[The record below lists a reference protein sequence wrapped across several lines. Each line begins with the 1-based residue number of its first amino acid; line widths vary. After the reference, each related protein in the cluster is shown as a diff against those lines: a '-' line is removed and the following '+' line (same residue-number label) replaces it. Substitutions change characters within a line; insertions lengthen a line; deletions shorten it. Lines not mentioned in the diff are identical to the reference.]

1 MANTLTNLTP
11 DLYEALDTVSRELVG
26 LIPAVTLNASAERA
40 AKGQTI
46 RSAVAPAASAAD
58 ITPAQK
64 APDTGDQ
71 TIGNKTL
78 SISKSRGVAIR
89 YNGEEQ
95 RGLNANGPGYQNV
108 LRDQFAQGMR
118 TLCNEVESDIAA
130 LYASASRAYG
140 TAGTTPFGTAGN
152 FTDASYALEILKD
165 NGAPLTGNQLV
176 VGSVAGANMLGL
188 QSRVDVQGNDSLLRQ
203 GVLLST
209 AGMDIRESAQINAH
223 TQGTATSATTDSAG
237 YAVGDTVIT
246 LASAGTGTIVAGD
259 VVTFA
264 GDSNKYL
271 VTSGDGDVSGG
282 GTITLAEPG
291 LKVAIAGSP
300 TAITV
305 GADFT
310 ANMAFNRSAIV
321 LVTRAPAR
329 PEEGDLA
336 EDVMLMTDPRSGIT
350 FEVSMYKEYRQ
361 VHFEVAL
368 AWGVS
373 AIKPEHMAVLL
384 G

>member
-26 LIPAVTLNASAERA
+26 LIPSVTLNASAERA

-95 RGLNANGPGYQNV
+95 RGLNANGPGYQNI

-118 TLCNEVESDIAA
+118 TLCNEVEADIAA
-130 LYASASRAYG
+130 LYTSASRAYG

-152 FTDASYALEILKD
+152 FTDASEALKILKD

-176 VGSVAGANMLGL
+176 VSSASGANMLGL
-188 QSRVDVQGNDSLLRQ
+188 QSRVDVQGNDSMLRQ
-203 GVLLST
+203 GVILST
-209 AGMDIRESAQINAH
+209 AGMDIRESAQINSH
-223 TQGTATSATTDSAG
+223 TKGTGTSYQTSAAG
-237 YAVGDTVIT
+237 AVGDTTI
-246 LASAGTGTIVAGD
+246 SADTGSGTIVAGD
-259 VVTFA
+259 VVTFD

-271 VTSGDGDVSGG
+271 VTSALAGG
-282 GTITLAEPG
+282 SFTIAAPG
-291 LKVAIAGSP
+291 LQAAVADN

-305 GADFT
+305 GNNYA

>member
-26 LIPAVTLNASAERA
+26 MIPAVTLDASAERA

-46 RSAVAPAASAAD
+46 RSAVAPSSAAAD

-71 TIGNKTL
+71 VITNKTL

-95 RGLNANGPGYQNV
+95 RGLNTGPGYNSILQN
-108 LRDQFAQGMR
+108 QFAQAMR
-118 TLCNEVESDIAA
+118 TLTNEVESDLTA
-130 LYASASRAYG
+130 LYSSASNAYG
-140 TAGTTPFGTAGN
+140 TPGTTPFGTAGD
-152 FTDASYALEILKD
+152 FSDASFALKLLKD
-165 NGAPLTGNQLV
+165 NGSPLTGNQLIV
-176 VGSVAGANMLGL
+176 SSAAGASMLGL
-188 QSRVDVQGNDSLLRQ
+188 QSRTDVQGNDSMLRQ
-203 GVLLST
+203 GVMLST

-223 TQGTATSATTDSAG
+223 TKGTGANYVTDGISAEGA
-237 YAVGDTVIT
+237 TVIGLQT
-246 LASAGTGTIVAGD
+246 GTGTILAGD
-259 VVTFA
+259 TITFA
-264 GDSNKYL
+264 GDSNKYVVETAL
-271 VTSGDGDVSGG
+271 TAGNVT
-282 GTITLAEPG
+282 IAAPG
-291 LKVAIAGSP
+291 LKGAIADS
-300 TAITV
+300 TAVTV
-305 GADFT
+305 GNGYT
-310 ANMAFNRSAIV
+310 ANMAFNRDAIV
-321 LVTRAPAR
+321 LVARAPAR
-329 PEEGDLA
+329 PVEGDLA

-368 AWGVS
+368 AWGVA
-373 AIKPEHMAVLL
+373 AIKPEHIGILL

>member
-26 LIPAVTLNASAERA
+26 LIPSVTLNASAERA

-95 RGLNANGPGYQNV
+95 RGLNANGPGYQNI

-118 TLCNEVESDIAA
+118 TLCNEVEADIAA
-130 LYASASRAYG
+130 LYTSASRAYG

-152 FTDASYALEILKD
+152 FTDASEALKILKD

-176 VGSVAGANMLGL
+176 VSSASGANMLGL
-188 QSRVDVQGNDSLLRQ
+188 QSRVDVQGNDSMLRQ
-203 GVLLST
+203 GVILST
-209 AGMDIRESAQINAH
+209 AGMDIRESAQINSH
-223 TQGTATSATTDSAG
+223 TKGTGTSYQTSAAG
-237 YAVGDTVIT
+237 SVGDTTI
-246 LASAGTGTIVAGD
+246 SADTGSGTIVAGD
-259 VVTFA
+259 VVTFD

-271 VTSGDGDVSGG
+271 VTSALAAGSF
-282 GTITLAEPG
+282 TIAAPG
-291 LKVAIAGSP
+291 LQAAVADN

-305 GADFT
+305 GNNYA

>member
-26 LIPAVTLNASAERA
+26 FIPSVTLDANAERA

-46 RSAVAPAASAAD
+46 RSAVAPASTAAD
-58 ITPAQK
+58 ITPAQT

-71 TIGNKTL
+71 TITNKTI
-78 SISKSRGVAIR
+78 SISKSRGVPVR
-89 YNGEEQ
+89 WNGEEQ
-95 RGLNANGPGYQNV
+95 RGLNANGPGYNNI
-108 LRDQFAQGMR
+108 LRDQFAQAMR
-118 TLCNEVESDIAA
+118 TLCNEVESDLAD
-130 LYASASRAYG
+130 LYSSSSRAYG

-152 FTDASYALEILKD
+152 FSDASEALRILKD
-165 NGAPLTGNQLV
+165 NGSPLTGNQLV
-176 VGSVAGANMLGL
+176 VSSAAGAKMLGL

-203 GVLLST
+203 GVMLST
-209 AGMDIRESAQINAH
+209 AGMDIRESAQVNSH
-223 TQGTATSATTDSAG
+223 TQGTGTSYLVNDASL
-237 YAVGDTVIT
+237 AVGDTVIAADT
-246 LASAGTGTIVAGD
+246 GSGTIVAGD

-271 VTSGDGDVSGG
+271 VTSALSGG
-282 GTITLAEPG
+282 SFTIAAPG
-291 LKVAIAGSP
+291 LKTAVADNS
-300 TAITV
+300 AITV
-305 GADFT
+305 GGDYT

-329 PEEGDLA
+329 PIEGDLA
-336 EDVMLMTDPRSGIT
+336 EDVMIMTDPRSGIS

>member
-26 LIPAVTLNASAERA
+26 LIPSVTLNASAERA

-58 ITPAQK
+58 ITPAQT

-78 SISKSRGVAIR
+78 SISQSRGVAIR

-108 LRDQFAQGMR
+108 LRDQFAQAMR
-118 TLCNEVESDIAA
+118 TLCNEVEQDIAD
-130 LYASASRAYG
+130 LYTSASRAYG
-140 TAGTTPFGTAGN
+140 AAGTTPFGTAGN
-152 FTDASYALEILKD
+152 FTDASNALKILKD

-176 VGSVAGANMLGL
+176 VSSAAGANMLGL
-188 QSRVDVQGNDSLLRQ
+188 QSRVDVQGNDSMLRQ
-203 GVLLST
+203 GVILST
-209 AGMDIRESAQINAH
+209 AGMDIRESAQINSH
-223 TQGTATSATTDSAG
+223 TKGTGASYQTDAAAS
-237 YAVGDTVIT
+237 VGDTTISVDT
-246 LASAGTGTIVAGD
+246 GSGTILAGD
-259 VVTFA
+259 VVTFT

-271 VTSGDGDVSGG
+271 VTSALAGG
-282 GTITLAEPG
+282 SFTIAAPG
-291 LKVAIAGSP
+291 LLEAVADN
-300 TAITV
+300 TAVTV
-305 GADFT
+305 GNDYA

-373 AIKPEHMAVLL
+373 AIKPEHMAILL

>member
-26 LIPAVTLNASAERA
+26 MIPAVTLDANAERA

-46 RSAVAPAASAAD
+46 RSAVAPSSAAAD
-58 ITPAQK
+58 IVPAQK

-71 TIGNKTL
+71 IITNKTL

-95 RGLNANGPGYQNV
+95 RGLNTGPGYNSILQN
-108 LRDQFAQGMR
+108 QFAQAMR
-118 TLCNEVESDIAA
+118 TLTNEVEADLTA
-130 LYASASRAYG
+130 LYAQASNAYG
-140 TAGTTPFGTAGN
+140 TPGTTPFGTAGD
-152 FTDASYALEILKD
+152 FSDASFALKLLKD

-176 VGSVAGANMLGL
+176 VSSAAGASMLGL
-188 QSRVDVQGNDSLLRQ
+188 QSRIDVQGNDSMLRQ
-203 GVLLST
+203 GVMLST
-209 AGMDIRESAQINAH
+209 AGMDIRESAQINSHAK
-223 TQGTATSATTDSAG
+223 GTGASYITNGTF
-237 YAVGDTVIT
+237 AVGDTAIDIDGG
-246 LASAGTGTIVAGD
+246 SGTILAGD
-259 VVTFA
+259 VITFA
-264 GDSNKYL
+264 GDTNKYV
-271 VTSGDGDVSGG
+271 VTSALAA
-282 GTITLAEPG
+282 GTVTIAAPG
-291 LKVAIAGSP
+291 LKVALADGV
-300 TAITV
+300 AVTV
-305 GADFT
+305 GNAYA
-310 ANMAFNRSAIV
+310 ANMAFNRDAIV

-329 PEEGDLA
+329 PVEGDLA

-368 AWGVS
+368 AWGVA

>member
-118 TLCNEVESDIAA
+118 TLCNEVEADIAA
-130 LYASASRAYG
+130 LYSSASRAYG
-140 TAGTTPFGTAGN
+140 TAGTTPFGTAGD
-152 FTDASYALEILKD
+152 FTDASFALEILKD
-165 NGAPLTGNQLV
+165 NGAPLTNNQLV
-176 VGSVAGANMLGL
+176 VSSAAGANMLGK

-203 GVLLST
+203 GVMLST
-209 AGMDIRESAQINAH
+209 AGMDIRESAQINSH
-223 TQGTATSATTDSAG
+223 TKGDAASATTDAAG

-246 LASAGTGTIVAGD
+246 LASAGTGAILAGD
-259 VVTFA
+259 VITFA
-264 GDSNKYL
+264 GDDNKYL

-282 GTITLAEPG
+282 GTITIAEPG
-291 LKVAIAGSP
+291 LKVAISGA

-305 GADFT
+305 CNDFA

>member
-26 LIPAVTLNASAERA
+26 LIPSVTLNASAERA

-46 RSAVAPAASAAD
+46 RSAVAPAAAAAD

-78 SISKSRGVAIR
+78 SIDNSRGVAIR

-108 LRDQFAQGMR
+108 LRDQFAQAMR
-118 TLCNEVESDIAA
+118 TLCNEVETDIAD
-130 LYASASRAYG
+130 LYASASRGYG
-140 TAGTTPFGTAGN
+140 TAGTTPFGTAGD
-152 FTDASYALEILKD
+152 FTDASSALQILKD

-176 VGSVAGANMLGL
+176 VSSAAGANMLGL

-203 GVLLST
+203 GVMLST
-209 AGMDIRESAQINAH
+209 AGMDIRESAQIISH
-223 TQGTATSATTDSAG
+223 TKGTGSSATTDDSG
-237 YAVGDTVIT
+237 YAVGATVIT
-246 LASAGTGTIVAGD
+246 LASAGTGTILAGD
-259 VVTFA
+259 VITFA
-264 GDSNKYL
+264 GDTNKY
-271 VTSGDGDVSGG
+271 VVASGDADVSGG

-291 LKVAIAGSP
+291 LKVAIAASA

-305 GADFT
+305 GDSYA

-336 EDVMLMTDPRSGIT
+336 EDVMLVTDPRSGIT

-373 AIKPEHMAVLL
+373 AIKPEHMALL
-384 G
+384 VG

>member
-26 LIPAVTLNASAERA
+26 MIPAVTLDANAERA

-46 RSAVAPAASAAD
+46 RSAVAPSSAAAD

-71 TIGNKTL
+71 IITNKTL
-78 SISKSRGVAIR
+78 SISKSRGVPIR

-95 RGLNANGPGYQNV
+95 RGLNTGPGYNSILQN
-108 LRDQFAQGMR
+108 QFAQAMR
-118 TLCNEVESDIAA
+118 TLTNEVEADLTA
-130 LYASASRAYG
+130 LYAQASNAYG
-140 TAGTTPFGTAGN
+140 TPGTTPFGTSGD
-152 FTDASYALEILKD
+152 FSDASFALKLLKD

-176 VGSVAGANMLGL
+176 VNSAAGASMLGL
-188 QSRVDVQGNDSLLRQ
+188 QSRVDVQGNDSLIRQ
-203 GVLLST
+203 GVMLST

-223 TQGTATSATTDSAG
+223 TKGTGANYVTDGAASE
-237 YAVGDTVIT
+237 GDTVISLKT
-246 LASAGTGTIVAGD
+246 GTGTILAGDTITFAGDANKYVVTSALAAGDVTIAAPGLKADVAGD
-259 VVTFA
+259 VAV
-264 GDSNKYL
+264 
-271 VTSGDGDVSGG
+271 
-282 GTITLAEPG
+282 
-291 LKVAIAGSP
+291 
-300 TAITV
+300 TV
-305 GADFT
+305 GNGYA
-310 ANMAFNRSAIV
+310 ANMAFNRDAIV

-329 PEEGDLA
+329 PVEGDLA

-373 AIKPEHMAVLL
+373 AIKPEHMGILL

>member
-26 LIPAVTLNASAERA
+26 MIPAVTLDANAERA

-46 RSAVAPAASAAD
+46 RSAVAPSSAAAD
-58 ITPAQK
+58 IVPAQK

-71 TIGNKTL
+71 IITNKTL

-95 RGLNANGPGYQNV
+95 RGLNTGPGYNSILQN
-108 LRDQFAQGMR
+108 QFAQAMR
-118 TLCNEVESDIAA
+118 TLTNEVEADLTA
-130 LYASASRAYG
+130 LYAQASNAYG
-140 TAGTTPFGTAGN
+140 TPGTTPFGTAGD
-152 FTDASYALEILKD
+152 FSDASFALKLLKD

-176 VGSVAGANMLGL
+176 VSSAAGASMLGL
-188 QSRVDVQGNDSLLRQ
+188 QSRIDVQGNDSMLRQ
-203 GVLLST
+203 GVMLST

-223 TQGTATSATTDSAG
+223 TKGTGASYITDG
-237 YAVGDTVIT
+237 TYAVGATAIT
-246 LASAGTGTIVAGD
+246 IDGGTGTVLAGD

-264 GDSNKYL
+264 GDANKYVVETAL
-271 VTSGDGDVSGG
+271 TGG
-282 GTITLAEPG
+282 VVTLAAPG
-291 LKVAIAGSP
+291 LKASLADGVAM
-300 TAITV
+300 TV
-305 GADFT
+305 GNAYA
-310 ANMAFNRSAIV
+310 ANMAFNRDAIV

-329 PEEGDLA
+329 PVEGDLA

-368 AWGVS
+368 AWGVA
-373 AIKPEHMAVLL
+373 AIKPEHIAVLL

>member
-46 RSAVAPAASAAD
+46 RSAVAPAAAAAD
-58 ITPAQK
+58 ITPAQT

-78 SISKSRGVAIR
+78 SISNSRGVAIR

-108 LRDQFAQGMR
+108 LRDQFAQAMR
-118 TLCNEVESDIAA
+118 TLCNEVETDIAD

-140 TAGTTPFGTAGN
+140 TAGTTPFGTAGD
-152 FTDASYALEILKD
+152 FTDASSALQILKD

-176 VGSVAGANMLGL
+176 VSSAAGANMLGL

-203 GVLLST
+203 GVMLST
-209 AGMDIRESAQINAH
+209 AGMDIRESAQIISH
-223 TQGTATSATTDSAG
+223 TKGTGASYLVNDAG
-237 YAVGDTVIT
+237 LAVGDTVI
-246 LASAGTGTIVAGD
+246 ACDGGTGTILAGD

-264 GDSNKYL
+264 GDTNKYV
-271 VTSGDGDVSGG
+271 VTSALAAGSF
-282 GTITLAEPG
+282 TIAEPG
-291 LKVAIAGSP
+291 LKVAVADNA
-300 TAITV
+300 AITV
-305 GADFT
+305 NNSYA

-373 AIKPEHMAVLL
+373 AIKPEHMALL
-384 G
+384 VG

>member
-26 LIPAVTLNASAERA
+26 LIPSVTLDANAERA

-46 RSAVAPAASAAD
+46 RSAVAPASTAAD
-58 ITPAQK
+58 ITPGQN
-64 APDTGDQ
+64 APNTGDQ
-71 TIGNKTL
+71 TITNKTI
-78 SISKSRGVAIR
+78 SISKSRGVPVR
-89 YNGEEQ
+89 WNGEEQ
-95 RGLNANGPGYQNV
+95 RGLNANGPGYNNI
-108 LRDQFAQGMR
+108 LRDQFAQAMR
-118 TLCNEVESDIAA
+118 TLCNEVETDLAA

-152 FTDASYALEILKD
+152 FSDASESLRILKD

-176 VGSVAGANMLGL
+176 VSSAAGAKMLGL
-188 QSRVDVQGNDSLLRQ
+188 QSRYDVQGNDSLLRQ

-209 AGMDIRESAQINAH
+209 AGMDIRESAQVKSH
-223 TQGTATSATTDSAG
+223 TKGTGASYLVNDASL
-237 YAVGDTVIT
+237 AVGDTVIAADT
-246 LASAGTGTIVAGD
+246 GSGTIVAGD

-271 VTSGDGDVSGG
+271 VTSALSGG
-282 GTITLAEPG
+282 SFTIAAPG
-291 LKVAIAGSP
+291 LLTAVADNA
-300 TAITV
+300 AITV
-305 GADFT
+305 GDSFT

-329 PEEGDLA
+329 PIEGDLA
-336 EDVMLMTDPRSGIT
+336 EDVMIMTDPRSGIS

>member
-26 LIPAVTLNASAERA
+26 MIPAVTLDANAERA

-46 RSAVAPAASAAD
+46 RSAVAPSSSAAD

-71 TIGNKTL
+71 VITNKTL

-95 RGLNANGPGYQNV
+95 RGLNTGPGYNSILQN
-108 LRDQFAQGMR
+108 QFAQAMR
-118 TLCNEVESDIAA
+118 TLTNEVESDLTG
-130 LYASASRAYG
+130 LYVEASRAYG
-140 TAGTTPFGTAGN
+140 TAGTTPFGTAGD
-152 FTDASYALEILKD
+152 FTDASNALKVLKD
-165 NGAPLTGNQLV
+165 NGSPLTGNQLV
-176 VGSVAGANMLGL
+176 VSSAAGASMLGL
-188 QSRVDVQGNDSLLRQ
+188 QSRVDVQGSDSMLRQ
-203 GVLLST
+203 GVMLST
-209 AGMDIRESAQINAH
+209 AGLDIRESAQIYAH
-223 TQGTATSATTDSAG
+223 TKGTGANYVTNGTF
-237 YAVGDTVIT
+237 AVGATAIAIDG
-246 LASAGTGTIVAGD
+246 GTGTILAGD
-259 VVTFA
+259 VITFA
-264 GDSNKYL
+264 GDTNKYL
-271 VTSGDGDVSGG
+271 VTSALAAGSV
-282 GTITLAEPG
+282 TIAAPG
-291 LKVAIAGSP
+291 LQAALADGVAA
-300 TAITV
+300 TV
-305 GADFT
+305 GNDFA
-310 ANMAFNRSAIV
+310 ANIAFNRDSIV

-329 PEEGDLA
+329 PVEGDLA

-350 FEVSMYKEYRQ
+350 FEVAMYKEYRQ

>member
-26 LIPAVTLNASAERA
+26 FIPSVTLDANAERA

-46 RSAVAPAASAAD
+46 RSAVAPASSAAD

-71 TIGNKTL
+71 TVTNKTV
-78 SISKSRGVAIR
+78 SISKSRGVPIR
-89 YNGEEQ
+89 WNGEEQ
-95 RGLNANGPGYQNV
+95 RGMNAGGPGYNNI
-108 LRDQFAQGMR
+108 LRDQFAQAMR
-118 TLCNEVESDIAA
+118 TLCNEVESDIAD
-130 LYASASRAYG
+130 LYVAASRAYG
-140 TAGTTPFGTAGN
+140 SAGTTPFGSAGD
-152 FTDASYALEILKD
+152 FTDAAEALKILKD

-176 VGSVAGANMLGL
+176 VSSAAGAKMLGL
-188 QSRVDVQGNDSLLRQ
+188 QSRVDIQGNDSLLRQ

-209 AGMDIRESAQINAH
+209 AGMDIRESAQVNSH
-223 TQGTATSATTDSAG
+223 TKGTGASYQTDAAA
-237 YAVGDTVIT
+237 AVGDTTISVDT
-246 LASAGTGTIVAGD
+246 GSGTIVAGD

-271 VTSGDGDVSGG
+271 VTTALAAGSF
-282 GTITLAEPG
+282 TIAAPG
-291 LKVAIAGSP
+291 LKAAVADN
-300 TAITV
+300 TAVTV
-305 GADFT
+305 GNSYA
-310 ANMAFNRSAIV
+310 ANMAFNRSSIV

-329 PEEGDLA
+329 PIEGDLA

>member
-46 RSAVAPAASAAD
+46 RSAVAPAAAAAD
-58 ITPAQK
+58 ITPAQT

-78 SISKSRGVAIR
+78 SISNSRGVAIR

-108 LRDQFAQGMR
+108 LRDQFAQAMR
-118 TLCNEVESDIAA
+118 TLCNEVETDIAD

-140 TAGTTPFGTAGN
+140 TAGTTPFGTAGD
-152 FTDASYALEILKD
+152 FTDASSALQILKD

-176 VGSVAGANMLGL
+176 VSSAAGANMLGL

-203 GVLLST
+203 GVMLST
-209 AGMDIRESAQINAH
+209 AGMDIRESAQIISH
-223 TQGTATSATTDSAG
+223 TKGTGSSATTDDSG
-237 YAVGDTVIT
+237 YAVGATVIT
-246 LASAGTGTIVAGD
+246 LASAGTGTILAGD
-259 VVTFA
+259 VITFA
-264 GDSNKYL
+264 GDTNKY
-271 VTSGDGDVSGG
+271 VVASGDADVSGG

-291 LKVAIAGSP
+291 LKVAIAASA

-305 GADFT
+305 GDSYA

-336 EDVMLMTDPRSGIT
+336 EDVMLVTDPRSGIT

-373 AIKPEHMAVLL
+373 AIKPEHMALL
-384 G
+384 VG

>member
-26 LIPAVTLNASAERA
+26 LIPSVTLNASAERA

-58 ITPAQK
+58 ITPAQT

-78 SISKSRGVAIR
+78 SISQSRGVAIR

-108 LRDQFAQGMR
+108 LRDQFAQAMR
-118 TLCNEVESDIAA
+118 TLCNEVEQDIAD
-130 LYASASRAYG
+130 LYTSASRAYG
-140 TAGTTPFGTAGN
+140 AAGTTPFGTAGN
-152 FTDASYALEILKD
+152 FTDASNALKILKD

-176 VGSVAGANMLGL
+176 VSSAAGANMLGL
-188 QSRVDVQGNDSLLRQ
+188 QSRVDVQGNDSMLRQ
-203 GVLLST
+203 GVILST
-209 AGMDIRESAQINAH
+209 AGMDIRESAQINSH
-223 TQGTATSATTDSAG
+223 TKGTGASYQTDAAAS
-237 YAVGDTVIT
+237 VGDTTISVDT
-246 LASAGTGTIVAGD
+246 GSGTILAGD
-259 VVTFA
+259 VVTFT

-271 VTSGDGDVSGG
+271 VTSALAAGSF
-282 GTITLAEPG
+282 TIAAPG
-291 LKVAIAGSP
+291 LLEAVADN
-300 TAITV
+300 TAVTV
-305 GADFT
+305 GNDYA
-310 ANMAFNRSAIV
+310 ANLAFNRSAIV

-373 AIKPEHMAVLL
+373 AIKPEHMAILL

>member
-26 LIPAVTLNASAERA
+26 LIPSVTLNASAERA

-58 ITPAQK
+58 ITPAQT

-78 SISKSRGVAIR
+78 SISQSRGVAIR

-108 LRDQFAQGMR
+108 LRDQFAQAMR
-118 TLCNEVESDIAA
+118 TLCNEVEQDIAD
-130 LYASASRAYG
+130 LYTSASRAYG
-140 TAGTTPFGTAGN
+140 AAGTTPFGTAGN
-152 FTDASYALEILKD
+152 FTDASNALKILKD

-176 VGSVAGANMLGL
+176 VSSAAGANMLGL
-188 QSRVDVQGNDSLLRQ
+188 QSRVDVQGNDSMLRQ
-203 GVLLST
+203 GVILST
-209 AGMDIRESAQINAH
+209 AGMDIRESAQINSH
-223 TQGTATSATTDSAG
+223 TKGTGASYQTSAAG
-237 YAVGDTVIT
+237 SVGDTTISVDT
-246 LASAGTGTIVAGD
+246 GSGTILAGD
-259 VVTFA
+259 VVTFT

-271 VTSGDGDVSGG
+271 VTSALAAGSF
-282 GTITLAEPG
+282 TIAAPG
-291 LKVAIAGSP
+291 LLEAVADN
-300 TAITV
+300 TAVTV
-305 GADFT
+305 GNDYA
-310 ANMAFNRSAIV
+310 ANLAFNRSAIV

-373 AIKPEHMAVLL
+373 AIKPEHMAILL

>member
-26 LIPAVTLNASAERA
+26 MIPAVTLDANAERA

-46 RSAVAPAASAAD
+46 RSAVAPSSAAAD

-71 TIGNKTL
+71 IITNKTL

-95 RGLNANGPGYQNV
+95 RGLNTGPGYNSILQN
-108 LRDQFAQGMR
+108 QFAQAMR
-118 TLCNEVESDIAA
+118 TLTNEVEADLTA
-130 LYASASRAYG
+130 LYAQASNAYG
-140 TAGTTPFGTAGN
+140 TPGTTPFGTAGD
-152 FTDASYALEILKD
+152 FSDASFALKLLKD

-176 VGSVAGANMLGL
+176 VSSAAGASMLGL
-188 QSRVDVQGNDSLLRQ
+188 QSRTDVQGNDSMLRQ
-203 GVLLST
+203 GVMLST

-223 TQGTATSATTDSAG
+223 TKGTGASYITDG
-237 YAVGDTVIT
+237 TYAVGATAIT
-246 LASAGTGTIVAGD
+246 IDGGTGTVLAGD

-264 GDSNKYL
+264 GDANKYVVETAL
-271 VTSGDGDVSGG
+271 TGG
-282 GTITLAEPG
+282 VVTLAAPG
-291 LKVAIAGSP
+291 LKASLADGVAM
-300 TAITV
+300 TV
-305 GADFT
+305 GNAYA
-310 ANMAFNRSAIV
+310 ANMAFNRDAIV

-329 PEEGDLA
+329 PVEGDLA

>member
-26 LIPAVTLNASAERA
+26 MIPAVTLDANAERA

-46 RSAVAPAASAAD
+46 RSAVAPSSSAAD

-71 TIGNKTL
+71 VITNKTL

-95 RGLNANGPGYQNV
+95 RGLNTGPGYNSILQN
-108 LRDQFAQGMR
+108 QFAQAMR
-118 TLCNEVESDIAA
+118 TLTNEVESDLTA
-130 LYASASRAYG
+130 LYSSASNAYG
-140 TAGTTPFGTAGN
+140 TPGTTPFGTAGD
-152 FTDASYALEILKD
+152 FSDASFALKLLKD
-165 NGAPLTGNQLV
+165 NGSPLTGNQLIV
-176 VGSVAGANMLGL
+176 SSAAGASMLGL
-188 QSRVDVQGNDSLLRQ
+188 QSRTDVQGNDSMLRQ
-203 GVLLST
+203 GVMLST

-223 TQGTATSATTDSAG
+223 TKGTGANYVTDGISAEGA
-237 YAVGDTVIT
+237 TVIGLQT
-246 LASAGTGTIVAGD
+246 GTGTILAGD
-259 VVTFA
+259 TITFA
-264 GDSNKYL
+264 GDSNKYVVETAL
-271 VTSGDGDVSGG
+271 AAGNVT
-282 GTITLAEPG
+282 IAAPG
-291 LKVAIAGSP
+291 LKGAIADS
-300 TAITV
+300 TAVVV
-305 GADFT
+305 GDGYT
-310 ANMAFNRSAIV
+310 ANMAFNRDAIV

-329 PEEGDLA
+329 PVEGDLA

-368 AWGVS
+368 AWGVA
-373 AIKPEHMAVLL
+373 AIKPEHIGILL

>member
-26 LIPAVTLNASAERA
+26 MIPAVTLDANAERA

-46 RSAVAPAASAAD
+46 RSAVAPSSAAAD

-71 TIGNKTL
+71 IITNKTL

-95 RGLNANGPGYQNV
+95 RGLNTGPGYSSILQN
-108 LRDQFAQGMR
+108 QFAQAMR
-118 TLCNEVESDIAA
+118 TLTNEVEADLTA
-130 LYASASRAYG
+130 LYSQASNAYG
-140 TAGTTPFGTAGN
+140 TPGTTPFGTAGD
-152 FTDASYALEILKD
+152 FSDASFALKLLKD

-176 VGSVAGANMLGL
+176 VSSAAGASMLGL
-188 QSRVDVQGNDSLLRQ
+188 QSRTDVQGNDSMLRQ
-203 GVLLST
+203 GVMLST

-223 TQGTATSATTDSAG
+223 TKGTGANYVTDGSAAE
-237 YAVGDTVIT
+237 GDTVISLKT
-246 LASAGTGTIVAGD
+246 GTGTILAGD
-259 VVTFA
+259 TITFA
-264 GDSNKYL
+264 GDANKYV
-271 VTSGDGDVSGG
+271 VTAALAAGDV
-282 GTITLAEPG
+282 TIAAPG
-291 LKVAIAGSP
+291 LKGAIAGDV
-300 TAITV
+300 AVTV
-305 GADFT
+305 GNGYA
-310 ANMAFNRSAIV
+310 ANMAFNRDAIV

-329 PEEGDLA
+329 PVEGDLA

-373 AIKPEHMAVLL
+373 AIKPEHMGILL

>member
-26 LIPAVTLNASAERA
+26 FIPSVTLDANAERA

-46 RSAVAPAASAAD
+46 RSAVAPASTAAD
-58 ITPAQK
+58 ITPAQT

-71 TIGNKTL
+71 TITNKTI
-78 SISKSRGVAIR
+78 SISKSRGVPVR
-89 YNGEEQ
+89 WNGEEQ
-95 RGLNANGPGYQNV
+95 RGLNANGPGYNNI
-108 LRDQFAQGMR
+108 LRDQFAQAMR
-118 TLCNEVESDIAA
+118 TLCNEVESDLAD
-130 LYASASRAYG
+130 LYSSSSRAYG

-152 FTDASYALEILKD
+152 FSDASEALRILKD
-165 NGAPLTGNQLV
+165 NGSPLTGNQLV
-176 VGSVAGANMLGL
+176 VSSAAGAKMLGL
-188 QSRVDVQGNDSLLRQ
+188 QSRYDVQGNDSLLRQ

-209 AGMDIRESAQINAH
+209 AGMDIRESAQVNSH
-223 TQGTATSATTDSAG
+223 TQGTGTSYLVNDASL
-237 YAVGDTVIT
+237 AVGDTVIAADT
-246 LASAGTGTIVAGD
+246 GSGTIVAGD

-271 VTSGDGDVSGG
+271 VTSALSGG
-282 GTITLAEPG
+282 SFTIAAPG
-291 LKVAIAGSP
+291 LKTAVADNS
-300 TAITV
+300 AITV
-305 GADFT
+305 GGDYT

-329 PEEGDLA
+329 PIEGDLA
-336 EDVMLMTDPRSGIT
+336 EDVMIMTDPRSGIS

>member
-26 LIPAVTLNASAERA
+26 MIPAVTLDANAERA

-46 RSAVAPAASAAD
+46 RSAVAPSSAAAD

-71 TIGNKTL
+71 IITNKTL

-95 RGLNANGPGYQNV
+95 RGLNTGPGYNSILQN
-108 LRDQFAQGMR
+108 QFAQAMR
-118 TLCNEVESDIAA
+118 TLTNEVEADLTA
-130 LYASASRAYG
+130 LYAQASNAYG
-140 TAGTTPFGTAGN
+140 TPGTTPFGTAGD
-152 FTDASYALEILKD
+152 FSDASFALKLLKD

-176 VGSVAGANMLGL
+176 VSSAAGASMLGL
-188 QSRVDVQGNDSLLRQ
+188 QSRTDVQGNDSMLRQ
-203 GVLLST
+203 GVMLST

-223 TQGTATSATTDSAG
+223 TKGTGASYITDG
-237 YAVGDTVIT
+237 TYAVGATAIT
-246 LASAGTGTIVAGD
+246 IDGGTGTVLAGD

-264 GDSNKYL
+264 GDANKYVVETAL
-271 VTSGDGDVSGG
+271 AGG
-282 GTITLAEPG
+282 VVTLAAPG
-291 LKVAIAGSP
+291 LKASLADGVAM
-300 TAITV
+300 TV
-305 GADFT
+305 GNAYA
-310 ANMAFNRSAIV
+310 ANMAFNRDAIV

-329 PEEGDLA
+329 PVEGDLA